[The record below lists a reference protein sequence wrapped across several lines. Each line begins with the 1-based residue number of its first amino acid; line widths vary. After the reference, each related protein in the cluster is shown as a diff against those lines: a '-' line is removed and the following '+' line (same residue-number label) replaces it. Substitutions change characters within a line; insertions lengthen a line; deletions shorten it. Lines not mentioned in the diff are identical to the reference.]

1 MLSLILILLLPVCII
16 SRILY
21 EETQLI
27 YREHHLYDGI
37 VGAVYGLSS
46 IGLDILLIPFITLLI
61 IVSTGPTIDS
71 KIELYQSQNTEIESK
86 IQITVTNYLA
96 HERQTYKDLKPD
108 SAIAVVS
115 VYPELHSNELV
126 KKQIEVYEDN
136 NKKIIKLKES
146 KLNQSVYKWW
156 LYFGR

>member
-1 MLSLILILLLPVCII
+1 MITLILILILAIAII
-16 SRILY
+16 SVVVDNKSRYGNDKAELAFMASVFC
-21 EETQLI
+21 LI
-27 YREHHLYDGI
+27 I
-37 VGAVYGLSS
+37 F
-46 IGLDILLIPFITLLI
+46 LIPLIALLMS
-61 IVSTGPTIDS
+61 VSNGSTIDS

-86 IQITVTNYLA
+86 VQVTVASYLT

-108 SAIAVVS
+108 NAIAVVS
-115 VYPELHSNELV
+115 AYPELHSNELV

-136 NKKIIKLKES
+136 NRKILGLKEE